1 MLLPYPYLAIARNS
15 PARGR
20 ALALGGLAASFRL
33 VNFLIHCTSWR
44 GTGPPLRRPGWGRGY
59 SSIRQTPTPVAARV
73 SRQLLQMGDSLWEKT
88 GYDVGV
94 GVKSLVFLALGKHVY
109 PWEELSKL

>member
-1 MLLPYPYLAIARNS
+1 MYLLE
-15 PARGR
+15 GDR
-20 ALALGGLAASFRL
+20 AAAEETWLGAGSQQ
-33 VNFLIHCTSWR
+33 H
-44 GTGPPLRRPGWGRGY
+44 
-59 SSIRQTPTPVAARV
+59 QTNATPVAARV